1 MRITI
6 AGTGYVGLV
15 TGVCLADTGNTV
27 VGLDIDPEKV
37 AKLSR
42 GECTIYEP
50 GLTDLLTANLAAG
63 RFRLTTNLVEA
74 VHHADIIFIAIGT
87 PPREDGSA
95 DLSMIFTAVQDIA
108 KNVNKPTILVMK
120 STVPVGTGAQVEKLV
135 TPLAKHPITVIS
147 NPEFLKEGSA
157 VDDFQRPDRVVIGS
171 ESQEAAAVMHELYA
185 PFVRNR
191 HPIITVRRAAAEM
204 VKYAANCYLSTRISF
219 INQIANICEALG
231 IDVDEVRE
239 GIGYDARIGS
249 HFLYPGIGYGGSCF
263 PKDVQALWH
272 VAKEA
277 KVQADLLSQVH
288 QLNERQKGLLVD
300 RIRAH
305 FKGELSGRTFAIWG
319 AAFKPKTDD
328 IREAPVLRVIEGL
341 LSEGAKVRVS
351 DPKGLDNLRLVFGD
365 KIAYCQDGY
374 DAAKG
379 ADGLVICTEWNE
391 YRSPDFDRLKT
402 LLKQPV
408 IFDGRN
414 LYKPDQIRRR
424 GFAYYSIGRPPVV

>member
-6 AGTGYVGLV
+6 VGTGYVGLV
-15 TGVCLADTGNTV
+15 TGVCLADTGNDV
-27 VGLDIDPEKV
+27 VGLDVDAEKV

-42 GECTIYEP
+42 GECTIFEP
-50 GLTDLLTANLAAG
+50 GLTDLLKANLDAK

-74 VHHADIIFIAIGT
+74 THHAEIIFIAIGT
-87 PPREDGSA
+87 PQRDDGAA
-95 DLSMIFTAVQDIA
+95 DLSAIFAAVQEIA
-108 KNVNKPTILVMK
+108 RNVNKRTILVMK
-120 STVPVGTGAQVEKLV
+120 STVPVGTCAQVEKLV
-135 TPLAKHPITVIS
+135 TPVAKHPIAVIS

-171 ESQEAAAVMHELYA
+171 EDAQAAEMMKELYA

-191 HPIITVRRAAAEM
+191 HPILVVRRAAAEM

-219 INQIANICEALG
+219 INQIANICEAMG

-277 KVQADLLSQVH
+277 KVPADLLSQVH
-288 QLNERQKGLLVD
+288 QLNERQKELLVD
-300 RIRAH
+300 RIRSH
-305 FKGELSGRTFAIWG
+305 FKGQLSGRTFGIWG

-328 IREAPVLRVIEGL
+328 IREAPALRVIQGL
-341 LSEGAKVRVS
+341 LDAGAKVRIS
-351 DPKGLDNLRLVFGD
+351 DPKALANLRQVFGA
-365 KIAYCQDGY
+365 KIEYCLDAYQ
-374 DAAKG
+374 AAQG
-379 ADGLVICTEWNE
+379 ADALVICTEWNE

-424 GFAYYSIGRPPVV
+424 GFTYYSIGRPPVV

>member
-1 MRITI
+1 MKITI
-6 AGTGYVGLV
+6 VGTGYVGLV

-42 GECTIYEP
+42 GECTIFEP

-63 RFRLTTNLVEA
+63 RLRLTTNLVEA
-74 VHHADIIFIAIGT
+74 THHAEIIFIAIGT
-87 PPREDGSA
+87 PPRDDGSA
-95 DLSMIFTAVQDIA
+95 DLSAIFKAVQEIA
-108 KNVNKPTILVMK
+108 KNVNKRTLLVMK
-120 STVPVGTGAQVEKLV
+120 STVPVGTCAQVEKLV
-135 TPLAKHPITVIS
+135 TPLAKHPVVVVS

-171 ESQEAAAVMHELYA
+171 EDPEAAAAMHELYA

-191 HPIITVRRAAAEM
+191 HPILTVHRAAAEM
-204 VKYAANCYLSTRISF
+204 IKYAANGYLSTRISF
-219 INQIANICEALG
+219 INQIANICEAMG

-272 VAKEA
+272 VAKDA
-277 KVQADLLSQVH
+277 NVPGDLLRQVH
-288 QLNERQKGLLVD
+288 ELNERQKGLLVD
-300 RIRAH
+300 RIRSH
-305 FKGELSGRTFAIWG
+305 FKGQLSGRTFAIWG

-328 IREAPVLRVIEGL
+328 IREAPALRVIEGL
-341 LSEGAKVRVS
+341 LAAGSKVRIS
-351 DPKGLDNLRLVFGD
+351 DPKALANLRQIFGE
-365 KIAYCQDGY
+365 KIAYCLDGY
-374 DAAKG
+374 EAAQG

-402 LLKQPV
+402 LLKQAV